1 MRWHT
6 DMLPD
11 DQLQEIDR
19 WALAAP
25 DSVLENCSMYE
36 NLPADTLAL
45 YNDLWIE
52 LGI

>member
-1 MRWHT
+1 M
-6 DMLPD
+6 DLY
-11 DQLQEIDR
+11 EIM
-19 WALAAP
+19 AAP

-52 LGI
+52 LGT